1 MVPLEMWVERFSSTT
16 RMMAGRGRV
25 ACKFAARRQFAQRQD
40 RVYSSITMLSA
51 WLASGS
57 GLVVSKSGQPKVSKG
72 DDTSLLGE
80 P

>member
-1 MVPLEMWVERFSSTT
+1 
-16 RMMAGRGRV
+16 
-25 ACKFAARRQFAQRQD
+25 
-40 RVYSSITMLSA
+40 MLSA

-57 GLVVSKSGQPKVSKG
+57 GLVLSESGQPKVSKG

>member
-1 MVPLEMWVERFSSTT
+1 
-16 RMMAGRGRV
+16 
-25 ACKFAARRQFAQRQD
+25 
-40 RVYSSITMLSA
+40 MLSA